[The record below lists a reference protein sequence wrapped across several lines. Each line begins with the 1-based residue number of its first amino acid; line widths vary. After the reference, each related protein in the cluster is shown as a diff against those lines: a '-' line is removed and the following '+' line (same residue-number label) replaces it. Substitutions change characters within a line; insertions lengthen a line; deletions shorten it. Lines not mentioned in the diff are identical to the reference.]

1 MASSS
6 SQLISLGRL
15 RVGTEGKFIA
25 VCKADE
31 SDEKIVGFAH
41 EPAETPLLNG
51 EADRLFEQ
59 YCRELEAIGVTYV
72 WHTLVQGER
81 SAHLIS
87 NKNWAHRY
95 LEGDYAKIDALDEL
109 IEGLNGKP
117 CIVGYH
123 FNHDLKRLQKYLPS
137 APYIGS
143 GIGPKEM
150 QKVIDKW
157 NAGDIPVLFAHP
169 QSAGHGL
176 NLQGSG
182 HAVIWFS
189 NTWSLEIYD
198 QFIRRLW
205 RQGQRNNIVVHQIIA
220 RDTIDEAIVS
230 AINSKDKTQQALM
243 NAVRDYSQKV
253 KEREEIN

>member
-95 LEGDYAKIDALDEL
+95 LEGDYAKIDALDQA
-109 IEGLNGKP
+109 
-117 CIVGYH
+117 V
-123 FNHDLKRLQKYLPS
+123 FNR
-137 APYIGS
+137 
-143 GIGPKEM
+143 
-150 QKVIDKW
+150 
-157 NAGDIPVLFAHP
+157 NA
-169 QSAGHGL
+169 
-176 NLQGSG
+176 
-182 HAVIWFS
+182 
-189 NTWSLEIYD
+189 
-198 QFIRRLW
+198 
-205 RQGQRNNIVVHQIIA
+205 NIVFWRDLIDVCDQKQKSLLQE
-220 RDTIDEAIVS
+220 RDTDYGLRNGVTLSFDRREYKKGRYETSHSESVTFATD
-230 AINSKDKTQQALM
+230 SKTFDLPDFCLANYAMLHEYLQTMTLLSQQILKSTEDMKA
-243 NAVRDYSQKV
+243 
-253 KEREEIN
+253 